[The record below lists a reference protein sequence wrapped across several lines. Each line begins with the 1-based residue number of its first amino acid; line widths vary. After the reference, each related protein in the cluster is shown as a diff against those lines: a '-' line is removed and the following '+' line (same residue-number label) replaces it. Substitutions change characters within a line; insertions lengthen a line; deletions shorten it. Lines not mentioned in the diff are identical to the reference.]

1 MAYSNLKKI
10 QRRLFNLLLL
20 TIASS
25 SLLIGCGDSVLK
37 QGGLDYKT
45 INAKKTAPL
54 VMPPNFVRP
63 IRDDRYDIPQAG
75 SSTFSEYSQTSE
87 QEQALLFSRDG
98 KQAIL
103 PTINGIEVKGEGRL
117 RWIVVEKNAQVLW
130 PQIKNFWESNG
141 FVIERNLPTA
151 GILETEWAE
160 RKAEAPTGTGINRF
174 FSDILDNINSYPERD
189 KFRTRLELGEDE
201 NSSEIYITHQ
211 GLIEKRIKVSV
222 DTVRKNWEVRPA
234 DTELEAEML
243 YRLSIWLGVEEEK
256 AQAIKTA
263 ELATDANKIFETEG
277 DEPAYLLIEKSF
289 GPAWRSVG
297 IALDRL
303 GFTLEDRDRS
313 KGIYYVRY
321 IDPSI
326 NEKRKSLWQKLA
338 FWRDKKKIVET
349 QYQIS
354 VRGFDGGS
362 KVFVLNN
369 QGEIVSEAVGISILR
384 LLKNEV

>member
-1 MAYSNLKKI
+1 M
-10 QRRLFNLLLL
+10 
-20 TIASS
+20 
-25 SLLIGCGDSVLK
+25 
-37 QGGLDYKT
+37 
-45 INAKKTAPL
+45 
-54 VMPPNFVRP
+54 
-63 IRDDRYDIPQAG
+63 
-75 SSTFSEYSQTSE
+75 
-87 QEQALLFSRDG
+87 
-98 KQAIL
+98 
-103 PTINGIEVKGEGRL
+103 
-117 RWIVVEKNAQVLW
+117 
-130 PQIKNFWESNG
+130 
-141 FVIERNLPTA
+141 IERNLPTA

-243 YRLSIWLGVEEEK
+243 YRLSIWLGVEEEQ

-326 NEKRKSLWQKLA
+326 NENMEVFAKTSILERQEKT
-338 FWRDKKKIVET
+338 VET

-369 QGEIVSEAVGISILR
+369 RGEIVSEAVGISILR
-384 LLKNEV
+384 LLKMRLI